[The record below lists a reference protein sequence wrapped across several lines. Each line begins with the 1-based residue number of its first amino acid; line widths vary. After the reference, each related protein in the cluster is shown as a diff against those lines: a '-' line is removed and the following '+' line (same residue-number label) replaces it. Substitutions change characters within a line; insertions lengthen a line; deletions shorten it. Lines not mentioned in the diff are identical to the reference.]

1 MSFGEFLT
9 KIAVALTAYSAVKDG
24 IWSVPLAWKL
34 GGTLVVASFL
44 RDASIRWREAIRLV
58 PGFGFWFVVTYL
70 LTGPLMYLLQRNG
83 VTFFRP
89 WEAVFASGMIAM
101 FFRGFVIVCESWSR
115 WVMWFLGFDNK
126 RLDATHR
133 YFQQQR
139 WEWFFGPRHKEPV
152 QSESLVDDEDYDDV
166 FYGVTPGDFTVV
178 DGTIERCGRCGE
190 PLTGTGRCWN
200 CGVRSGRRIGCN
212 SQQHLPL

>member
-1 MSFGEFLT
+1 MSFGELLT
-9 KIAVALTAYSAVKDG
+9 KIAVALTAYSAARDG

-44 RDASIRWREAIRLV
+44 RDASIRWREAIRLM

-70 LTGPLMYLLQRNG
+70 LTGPIMFFLQRNG

-126 RLDATHR
+126 RLDVVHR
-133 YFQQQR
+133 YMRQQR
-139 WEWFFGPRHKEPV
+139 WEWFFGPRHQEP
-152 QSESLVDDEDYDDV
+152 
-166 FYGVTPGDFTVV
+166 
-178 DGTIERCGRCGE
+178 
-190 PLTGTGRCWN
+190 
-200 CGVRSGRRIGCN
+200 
-212 SQQHLPL
+212 QHR

>member
-1 MSFGEFLT
+1 MSFGELLT
-9 KIAVALTAYSAVKDG
+9 KIAVALTAYSAAKDG

-34 GGTLVVASFL
+34 GGTLCVLSFL
-44 RDASIRWREAIRLV
+44 RDASIRWREAIRLM

-70 LTGPLMYLLQRNG
+70 LTGPFMFFLQWNG

-101 FFRGFVIVCESWSR
+101 FFRGFIIVCESWSR
-115 WVMWFLGFDNK
+115 WVMWSLGFDNK

-139 WEWFFGPRHKEPV
+139 WEWFFGPRHGEPL
-152 QSESLVDDEDYDDV
+152 QPKALADDEDYDHV
-166 FYGVTPGDFTVV
+166 FYGATPSGVTVV
-178 DGTIERCGRCGE
+178 EGNVESCPKCGE
-190 PLTGTGRCWN
+190 PYTDLGACLVCAEFEPPTARYRRCRL
-200 CGVRSGRRIGCN
+200 G
-212 SQQHLPL
+212 